1 VTDVRCEKCGSKDIA
16 YVEDIS
22 CWRRVLG
29 TKKGKVVINAFY
41 RTDDFDDGENPRLL
55 CRSCQ
60 HEWAVDTNAVEF
72 V

>member
-1 VTDVRCEKCGSKDIA
+1 MTDAKCEKCSSDDVV

-29 TKKGKVVINAFY
+29 TKNGQAIIDGFY
-41 RTDDFDDGENPRLL
+41 RTDGFDDGQNPRLL
-55 CRSCQ
+55 CRSCL
-60 HEWAVDTNAVEF
+60 HERPVDADTLEF

>member
-1 VTDVRCEKCGSKDIA
+1 MTDVRCDECGSDDIV

-29 TKKGKVVINAFY
+29 EKKGKMVIDGFY
-41 RTDDFDDGENPRLL
+41 RTDDFDDGENPRLA